1 MWACSWAASRRG
13 CWAPALP
20 TGWPS
25 TTKTRPRNML
35 THKIVSPDEAVAV
48 IRDGDT
54 VCTSGFV
61 GIGTPDEL
69 ILALERRYLVAR
81 QPSGLTLV
89 FAAAPGDGQERGLN
103 RLAHAGL
110 LKRVVGGHWS
120 LVPKIGELALDNAI
134 EAYNLPLGCI
144 SRLYREIAARG
155 PGTLSKVGL
164 RTFVDP
170 RQGGGKLNAVTT
182 EDLVELMEIENETWL
197 RYKAFPIHVALIR
210 GTTADTAGNITMERE
225 ALTLDNRAAA
235 MAAKNSRGFVIA
247 QVERIAEAGSL
258 NPREVEIPGVL
269 VDCVVLGAP
278 ENHRQTYGTAYNHA
292 YSGRQRVPLD
302 RVAPMPLDERKIIA
316 RRCAFALPPGGV
328 VNLGI
333 GMPEGVAA
341 IAAEEG
347 VLKYLTLT
355 AEPGIIGGMPQG
367 GLDFGAALN
376 PQAVI
381 HQNEQFDFYDGG
393 GLDLA
398 CLGLAQVDGEG
409 DVNVSR
415 FGRKLAGAGG
425 FINISQ
431 NAKKLVFAGT
441 FTAGGLKVALA
452 DGRLAIEREGRMPKF
467 LPKVEQITFSGD
479 YAAETGQPVL
489 YVTER
494 CVFRR
499 TEAGMELSEIAL
511 GVDLER
517 DILAHMGFRP
527 IVDAPKLMDERIFRP
542 EVIGLEQILLGL
554 TLAERISYDGDR
566 NTLFLNLEGFQV
578 RTVDDVDLVRREME
592 RQCRTI
598 GRKVALV
605 VNYDGFQLDP
615 VVSDAYFSMITYMQS
630 RYYASASRYTTSAF
644 MRLKLGA
651 GLSERN
657 LAPHVFETPAEAQAF
672 AAEHNAL

>member
-1 MWACSWAASRRG
+1 
-13 CWAPALP
+13 
-20 TGWPS
+20 
-25 TTKTRPRNML
+25 ML
-35 THKIVSPDEAVAV
+35 KNKIVSAAQAVALV
-48 IRDGDT
+48 RDGDT
-54 VCTSGFV
+54 VAVSGFV

-69 ILALERRYLVAR
+69 LIALRERFDETRHPA
-81 QPSGLTLV
+81 GLTLM
-89 FAAAPGDGQERGLN
+89 FAAAPGDGKERGLN
-103 RLAHAGL
+103 RLADDKL
-110 LKRVVGGHWS
+110 VRRVVGGHWS
-120 LVPKIGELALDNAI
+120 LVPKLGELALDDKI
-134 EAYNLPLGCI
+134 EAYNLPLGCV
-144 SRLYREIAARG
+144 SHLYRDIAAG
-155 PGTLSKVGL
+155 LPGTLSKVGL

-170 RQGGGKLNAVTT
+170 RQGGGKLNARST
-182 EDLVELMEIENETWL
+182 EELVELLELRGEPWL
-197 RYKAFPIHVALIR
+197 LYKSFPIQIAFLR
-210 GTTADTAGNITMERE
+210 GTTADPAGNISMERE
-225 ALTLDNRAAA
+225 ALMLDNLSAA
-235 MAAKNSRGFVIA
+235 MAAKNSGGLVIA
-247 QVERIAEAGSL
+247 QVERIAAADSL
-258 NPREVEIPGVL
+258 SPREVVVPGVL
-269 VDCVVLGAP
+269 VDCVVVAKP
-278 ENHRQTYGTAYNHA
+278 ENHLQTYGTPYNHA

-302 RVAPMPLDERKIIA
+302 RIEPLPLDERKIVA
-316 RRCAFALPPGGV
+316 RRCAFELPPGGV

-341 IAAEEG
+341 VAAEER

-376 PQAVI
+376 PEAVI
-381 HQNEQFDFYDGG
+381 HQNQQFDFYDGG

-398 CLGLAQVDGEG
+398 CLGMAQCDGQG

-499 TEAGMELSEIAL
+499 TEAGMELSEIAP

-527 IVDAPKLMDERIFRP
+527 IVEAPKLMDERIFRP

-615 VVSDAYFSMITYMQS
+615 VVSDAYFSMISYMQS